1 MPFILCHIKPGLSDS
16 RKRQLM
22 REIIAVTQEAI
33 DDDPKL
39 TNVVLHEHPA
49 VNMSVSGRI
58 AGDVAGSGRA

>member
-1 MPFILCHIKPGLSDS
+1 MPFIHCHIKPGLSES

-39 TNVVLHEHPA
+39 TNVVLHEHPG

-58 AGDVAGSGRA
+58 EGDVEGADAA